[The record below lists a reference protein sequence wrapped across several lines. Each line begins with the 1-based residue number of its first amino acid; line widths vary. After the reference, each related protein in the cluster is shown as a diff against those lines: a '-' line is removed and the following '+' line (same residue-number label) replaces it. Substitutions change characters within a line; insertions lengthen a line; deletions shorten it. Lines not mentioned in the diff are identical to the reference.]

1 MNISAGIFTSR
12 SRPKRPEC
20 PETIEFLGAGRFLFA
35 TDYPHDDPGGRMKFK
50 DVELLRM
57 NQKITNTDK
66 EKIQCENAR
75 RLFKLA

>member
-1 MNISAGIFTSR
+1 
-12 SRPKRPEC
+12 
-20 PETIEFLGAGRFLFA
+20 
-35 TDYPHDDPGGRMKFK
+35 MKFK